1 MWDVAPPTCDL
12 HHLQA
17 LAWGDWEV
25 ENQGNKPTPISL
37 QQFLESDSASI
48 SAQFETRARLE
59 RLSTSSS
66 ISSADLFDEQ
76 RKQTAG
82 EAHQGSRASPAP
94 ARASP

>member
-1 MWDVAPPTCDL
+1 MAFGGGCDRQQGNVTVMWDVAPPTCDL

-48 SAQFETRARLE
+48 SA
-59 RLSTSSS
+59 
-66 ISSADLFDEQ
+66 
-76 RKQTAG
+76 
-82 EAHQGSRASPAP
+82 
-94 ARASP
+94 